1 MYYVLEFLKTY
12 YFFKII
18 VVTVQY
24 RLGSF
29 GFLFMDDAEAPGNVG
44 LLDQLK
50 AIRWI
55 KSNILAFG
63 GNPDQITLAGQD
75 AGGVM
80 ALTSLMIDQDLNI
93 DSIILQ
99 SSGIQHP
106 WSFIE
111 PREAFRRTLS
121 LAELVGMFSYPT
133 IIFSSLE
140 LIQ

>member
-1 MYYVLEFLKTY
+1 M
-12 YFFKII
+12 
-18 VVTVQY
+18 QY

-121 LAELVGMFSYPT
+121 LAELVGMYTYVFFLSNSIGHSDNYFFQSR
-133 IIFSSLE
+133 IN
-140 LIQ
+140 

>member
-1 MYYVLEFLKTY
+1 M
-12 YFFKII
+12 
-18 VVTVQY
+18 
-24 RLGSF
+24 
-29 GFLFMDDAEAPGNVG
+29 
-44 LLDQLK
+44 
-50 AIRWI
+50 
-55 KSNILAFG
+55 AFG
-63 GNPDQITLAGQD
+63 GNPDLITLAGQD

-121 LAELVGMFSYPT
+121 LAELVGMFSYPIPLDIPT

-140 LIQ
+140 LIE

>member
-1 MYYVLEFLKTY
+1 
-12 YFFKII
+12 
-18 VVTVQY
+18 
-24 RLGSF
+24 
-29 GFLFMDDAEAPGNVG
+29 MDDAEAPGNVG

-80 ALTSLMIDQDLNI
+80 ALTSLMIDQDLDI

-111 PREAFRRTLS
+111 PREAPREAFRRTLG
-121 LAELVGMFSYPT
+121 LAELVGMFSYPIPLDIPT

-140 LIQ
+140 LIE

>member
-1 MYYVLEFLKTY
+1 
-12 YFFKII
+12 
-18 VVTVQY
+18 
-24 RLGSF
+24 
-29 GFLFMDDAEAPGNVG
+29 MDDAEAPGNVG

-80 ALTSLMIDQDLNI
+80 ALTSLMIDQDLDI

-121 LAELVGMFSYPT
+121 LAELVGMYTYVFLSNSIEHSDDYFFQSR
-133 IIFSSLE
+133 IN
-140 LIQ
+140 